1 MPGAVVAP
9 RVDGMDTQETQDLPA
24 FTFLTADPADGD
36 AEGAVEDTDAAF
48 CRLDGSC

>member
-1 MPGAVVAP
+1 
-9 RVDGMDTQETQDLPA
+9 MDTQETQDLPA
-24 FTFLTADPADGD
+24 FTFLTADGD